1 MQVFTRVHIPLLAAL
16 TAVGAG
22 VQLLIEEA
30 AHGHLEAGAAWALCG
45 GAALYLLCLTVVQR
59 VAGRADVDRVARAL
73 AGAAL
78 LALAVA
84 AGALTPVALAAGAAA
99 ALLVL
104 VVVEVRRGRPAG
116 AKRPRPA
123 AAPLWPQP
131 GARAGS
137 APAARAR
144 RPT

>member
-30 AHGHLEAGAAWALCG
+30 AHGHLEAGAAWALDG
-45 GAALYLLCLTVVQR
+45 GAAPYLLCLTVVQR
-59 VAGRADVDRVARAL
+59 AAGRAGVSAPARAL
-73 AGAAL
+73 TAVAL

-84 AGALTPVALAAGAAA
+84 AGVLTPVALTAASAV

-104 VVVEVRRGRPAG
+104 VVVEVRRGLAVT
-116 AKRPRPA
+116 
-123 AAPLWPQP
+123 
-131 GARAGS
+131 AGS
-137 APAARAR
+137 A
-144 RPT
+144 